1 MEKVSFGFWISL
13 DWIELW
19 RLLAWLDEPFCQDRL

>member
-1 MEKVSFGFWISL
+1 MEKVSFLDFGSL